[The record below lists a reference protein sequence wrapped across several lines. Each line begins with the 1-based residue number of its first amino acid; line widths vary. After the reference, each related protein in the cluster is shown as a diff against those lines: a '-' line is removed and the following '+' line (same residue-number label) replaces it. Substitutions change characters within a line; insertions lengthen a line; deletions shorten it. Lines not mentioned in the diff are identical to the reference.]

1 MQGSTKT
8 WEKEEKAP
16 PTRAWPAPVPHQ
28 IQRGHQEL
36 PTPCPTMSLEGRRS
50 LTTTRNWKGT
60 GKFTIEKWS
69 CEMCAHIC
77 LSCKIIV
84 CAQFMCRARIS
95 WCPCSGMFW
104 SAVLQGGKLEWCTK
118 CLTFVITIQV
128 LKWSI
133 IFTDICRCRWLSCPV
148 FIRKG
153 NLSICI

>member
-1 MQGSTKT
+1 MNFVMQGSTKT

-36 PTPCPTMSLEGRRS
+36 PTPGPTMSLEGRRS
-50 LTTTRNWKGT
+50 ITTTRNWKGT

-77 LSCKIIV
+77 LSRKIIYHDAHV
-84 CAQFMCRARIS
+84 VECFELQCCRMENENDVRNAWHLLSRFK
-95 WCPCSGMFW
+95 FW
-104 SAVLQGGKLEWCTK
+104 SGR
-118 CLTFVITIQV
+118 
-128 LKWSI
+128 I
-133 IFTDICRCRWLSCPV
+133 IFTDICRYRWLSCPV